1 MIAAPADCQ
10 LTIQTLK
17 NFLHPMEKINQAD
30 PLLLDTQQ
38 NLQNIVLLNRIKKS
52 SVSPHT
58 KNNMLFSIF
67 LCDFTQIK
75 LLIIR
80 PKIWSLFET

>member
-30 PLLLDTQQ
+30 PLLLLDTQQ
-38 NLQNIVLLNRIKKS
+38 NLQNIVLLLNRIKKIS

-58 KNNMLFSIF
+58 KNNIPTTFSI
-67 LCDFTQIK
+67 
-75 LLIIR
+75 
-80 PKIWSLFET
+80 